1 MSLLP
6 QRLLKLKTYQQPTP
20 SLLKTLVIRT
30 MYKMMQPFLSMNTAN
45 SSALVVL

>member
-20 SLLKTLVIRT
+20 SLLKTLVILT
-30 MYKMMQPFLSMNTAN
+30 MYKMMQPCLNLKTAN
-45 SSALVVL
+45 